1 MCYKDDMSKKKINKT
16 DWKEQRRFHALK
28 LKKNGWKQSEIAD
41 ALKVSKGSVSQWL
54 SKAKAKGIQ
63 SLRIQSPPG
72 RPPRLTEI
80 QKQLIPDLLSHGAE
94 AYGFRGEVWT
104 CRRVK
109 KVIEW
114 EFGVSY
120 HRSHVARLLK
130 ELHWTPQQPIERAVQ
145 RDEMEIRDWRTQTWF
160 EIKKRASLER
170 RLLVFIDESG
180 FYLLPA
186 LLRTYAPRGETPI
199 LKVFQTRDHLA
210 MMSAITPQGW
220 LFTRTRFEAL
230 NGKDS
235 VHFLTHVR
243 SQTDRKLLVIW
254 DGSPIHRNTDVRDYL
269 SNGAAKYIHLE
280 RLPAY
285 APDLNPDEGTWR
297 HLKYV
302 ELANVCCTD
311 LLDLHSQVS
320 LAVSRLRRKPR
331 IIQSFFAQAGLLI

>member
-1 MCYKDDMSKKKINKT
+1 MSDKKTGKT
-16 DWKEQRRFHALK
+16 NWKEARRFHALK
-28 LKKNGWKQSEIAD
+28 LKKSGWKQSEIAI
-41 ALKVSKGSVSQWL
+41 ALKVSKGTVSQWFH
-54 SKAKAKGIQ
+54 KAGAQGEQ
-63 SLRIQSPPG
+63 SLQLLSPPG
-72 RPPRLTEI
+72 RPPELLES
-80 QKQLIPDLLSHGAE
+80 QKRMIPDLLSHGAE

-130 ELHWTPQQPIERAVQ
+130 ELHWTPQQPIERATQ
-145 RDEMEIRDWRTQTWF
+145 RDQAEIQRWRTCTWF
-160 EIKKRASLER
+160 EIQKRAVLER
-170 RLLVFIDESG
+170 RLLVFVDESG

-186 LLRTYAPRGETPI
+186 ILRTYAPIGETPV
-199 LKVFQTRDHLA
+199 LKVFHTRDHLS

-220 LFTRTRFEAL
+220 LFTRTRYEAL
-230 NGKDS
+230 NGMDS

-243 SQTDRKLLVIW
+243 AQTNRKLLVIW
-254 DGSPIHRNTDVRDYL
+254 DGSPIHRNTDVRDFL
-269 SNGAAKYIHLE
+269 ANGAAKQIHLE

-297 HLKYV
+297 HLKRV

-311 LLDLHSQVS
+311 LLDLHSQVY
-320 LAVSRLRRKPR
+320 LAVARLRRKPH
-331 IIQSFFAQAGLLI
+331 IIQSFFAQAGLPI

>member
-1 MCYKDDMSKKKINKT
+1 MSKIQHQTKN
-16 DWKEQRRFHALK
+16 WKEKRRLHAVK
-28 LKKNGWKQSEIAD
+28 LKRAGWKQKDIAT
-41 ALKVSKGSVSQWL
+41 ALDVSPMAVSQWIRKMEEEGV
-54 SKAKAKGIQ
+54 S
-63 SLRIQSPPG
+63 SLRSRPHTG
-72 RPPRLTEI
+72 RPGDLSRN

-94 AYGFRGEVWT
+94 AYGFRGAVWT

-130 ELHWTPQQPIERAVQ
+130 ELHWTPQQPIERAAQ
-145 RDEMEIRDWRTQTWF
+145 RNEAEITRWRTRTWF
-160 EIKKRASLER
+160 EIQKRAVLER
-170 RLLVFIDESG
+170 RLLVFVDESG

-186 LLRTYAPRGETPI
+186 ILRTYAPVGKTPV
-199 LKVFQTRDHLA
+199 LKVFHTRDHLS

-220 LFTRTRFEAL
+220 LFTRTRYEAL
-230 NGKDS
+230 NGMDS

-254 DGSPIHRNTDVRDYL
+254 DGSPIHRNVDVKDYL
-269 SNGAAKYIHLE
+269 ANGAAKYIHLE

-297 HLKYV
+297 HLKRV
-302 ELANVCCTD
+302 ELANVCCAD
-311 LLDLHSQVS
+311 LLDLHSQMYS
-320 LAVSRLRRKPR
+320 AVSRLRRKPH
-331 IIQSFFAQAGLLI
+331 IIQSFFAQAGLPI